1 MPRLLLVDDEPLARE
16 RLRRLLAALVPAA
29 ELREAPDGDAA
40 VAAIRDW
47 APDAVFLD
55 IQMPGRDGF
64 QVIAAVGVERMPAT
78 VFVTGYDQHALRAF
92 EVAAVDYLLKPFD
105 DARLAEAWRRV
116 DARLADRTLAGEA
129 RRFAAL
135 LGAVGAAAPAPAPA
149 YLERFLVKHDE
160 RTTLVPVSEVR
171 FIRSDGNYLEL
182 HTATSTHMVRDTL
195 GEVERGLDPARFVR
209 IHRRVIVAIS
219 EIKELQPW
227 FGGDQVMLLK
237 DGTKLR
243 VSRTRREAV
252 AARLAGRPA

>member
-105 DARLAEAWRRV
+105 DARLAEAWRRLA
-116 DARLADRTLAGEA
+116 ARLSDRALAGEA

-135 LGAVGAAAPAPAPA
+135 LGAVGAAAPAGSRLPRALPGEARRAHHAGAPSARCASSAPTATTWNSTPPPAPPDPRHPRRGGA
-149 YLERFLVKHDE
+149 GARSRALRADPPAGHRGHRGGEGTAAV
-160 RTTLVPVSEVR
+160 VR
-171 FIRSDGNYLEL
+171 R
-182 HTATSTHMVRDTL
+182 
-195 GEVERGLDPARFVR
+195 
-209 IHRRVIVAIS
+209 
-219 EIKELQPW
+219 
-227 FGGDQVMLLK
+227 DQVMLLR
-237 DGTKLR
+237 DGSKLR